1 MIKINLK
8 ESILKHIKDIEELE
22 YEAIVKAINK
32 PEFHDASFY
41 DDVSFEDIVIFRK
54 DLIDFDIMHQP
65 SAFID
70 ARSNLIKLVNSL
82 IVERVQR
89 IIIVQGVNKWCIK
102 H

>member
-8 ESILKHIKDIEELE
+8 ESILNSIQHIGELE
-22 YEAIVKAINK
+22 YEAIVQAIKK

-41 DDVSFEDIVIFRK
+41 DDVSFENIVLFRK

-89 IIIVQGVNKWCIK
+89 IIIVEE
-102 H
+102 